1 MRDRAERVMDSF
13 PYIDI
18 LFFAAVAAFLV
29 FRLRNVLG
37 KKIGNENPEHA
48 RRDRAM
54 RKDERDRA
62 ETDQPDAPDADDK
75 VVQLPDLTAKPDLG
89 PEEAAAAAD
98 IRGEPGNVASGLQKI
113 QRADPSFTPDGFL
126 AGARAAFETIVQAF
140 AAGDLRSLKPLLS
153 ETVFDQFRQAVKTR
167 ESAEQKLETTLV
179 GIDKADIIEADLRDR
194 TAVVTVSFRSEQVN
208 VIRDKDGNVVEGDA
222 THVDKITD
230 IWTFA
235 RNTRSRD
242 PNWALIATR
251 SPN

>member
-1 MRDRAERVMDSF
+1 MRDRAERFMDSF

-62 ETDQPDAPDADDK
+62 ETDRPDADDK
-75 VVQLPDLTAKPDLG
+75 IVQLPDLTAKPDLG
-89 PEEAAAAAD
+89 AEEAAAAAE
-98 IRGEPGNVASGLQKI
+98 IRGEPGSVAAGLQKI

-126 AGARAAFETIVQAF
+126 GGARAAFESIVQAF

-153 ETVFDQFRQAVKTR
+153 DTVFDQFRQAVKTR
-167 ESAEQKLETTLV
+167 ETAGQTLETTLV
-179 GIDKADIIEADLRDR
+179 GIDKADIIEADMRDR

-208 VIRDKDGNVVEGDA
+208 VIRDKDGNTVEGDA
-222 THVDKITD
+222 THVDRITD

-242 PNWALIATR
+242 PNWTLIATR

>member
-1 MRDRAERVMDSF
+1 MDGF
-13 PYIDI
+13 PFIDI

-37 KKIGNENPEHA
+37 KRIGNENPEHA
-48 RRDRAM
+48 QRERAA
-54 RKDERDRA
+54 RIARERSEA
-62 ETDQPDAPDADDK
+62 EAAGKTDDDNI
-75 VVQLPDLTAKPDLG
+75 VQLPDLTAKPDLG
-89 PEEAAAAAD
+89 PEEAAAAAAT
-98 IRGEPGNVASGLQKI
+98 RGEPGNVAIGLQNI
-113 QRADPSFTPDGFL
+113 QRVDPAFAPDGFL
-126 AGARAAFETIVQAF
+126 AGARAAFEMIVQAF
-140 AAGDLRSLKPLLS
+140 AAGDLNSLKPLLS
-153 ETVFDQFRQAVKTR
+153 DGVYEQFRQAVKAR
-167 ESAEQKLETTLV
+167 EDAGQTLETTLV

-208 VIRDKDGNVVEGDA
+208 VIRDKDGKTVEGDP

>member
-1 MRDRAERVMDSF
+1 MDSF
-13 PYIDI
+13 PFIDI

-37 KKIGNENPEHA
+37 KRIGNENPEHA
-48 RRDRAM
+48 QRERAA
-54 RKDERDRA
+54 RIAREAA
-62 ETDQPDAPDADDK
+62 EAAGKTDDDNI
-75 VVQLPDLTAKPDLG
+75 VQLPDLTAKPDLG
-89 PEEAAAAAD
+89 PEEAAAAET
-98 IRGEPGNVASGLQKI
+98 RGEPGNVAIGLQSI
-113 QRADPSFTPDGFL
+113 QRADPAFAPDGFL
-126 AGARAAFETIVQAF
+126 AGARAAFEMIVQAF
-140 AAGDLRSLKPLLS
+140 AASDLKSLKPLLS
-153 ETVFDQFRQAVKTR
+153 DGVYEQFRQALKAR
-167 ESAEQKLETTLV
+167 EDAGHMLETTLV

-208 VIRDKDGNVVEGDA
+208 VIRDKDGKTVEGDP
-222 THVDKITD
+222 THVDRITD

>member
-1 MRDRAERVMDSF
+1 MDGF
-13 PYIDI
+13 PFIDI

-37 KKIGNENPEHA
+37 KRIGNENPEHA
-48 RRDRAM
+48 RRDRVAHN
-54 RKDERDRA
+54 DDREA
-62 ETDQPDAPDADDK
+62 DTDDK

-89 PEEAAAAAD
+89 ADEAAAAAA
-98 IRGEPGNVASGLQKI
+98 IRGEPGSVAAGLQKI
-113 QRADPSFTPDGFL
+113 QRVDPGFAPDGFL
-126 AGARAAFETIVQAF
+126 GGARGAFEMIVQAF
-140 AAGDLRSLKPLLS
+140 AAGDLKSLKPLLS
-153 ETVFDQFRQAVKTR
+153 DAVFEQFRQVVKAR
-167 ESAEQKLETTLV
+167 ESAGHILETTLV

-208 VIRDKDGNVVEGDA
+208 VIRDKDGNTVEGDP
-222 THVDKITD
+222 THVEKVTD

>member
-1 MRDRAERVMDSF
+1 MDSF
-13 PYIDI
+13 PFIDI

-37 KKIGNENPEHA
+37 KRIGNENPEHA
-48 RRDRAM
+48 QRERAA
-54 RKDERDRA
+54 RIARERSEAA
-62 ETDQPDAPDADDK
+62 EADGKTDDDNI
-75 VVQLPDLTAKPDLG
+75 VQLPDLTATPDLD
-89 PEEAAAAAD
+89 PEDAAAAAEL
-98 IRGEPGNVASGLQKI
+98 RGEPGNVASGLQKI
-113 QRADPSFTPDGFL
+113 QHVDPAFTPDGFL
-126 AGARAAFETIVQAF
+126 AGARAAFEMVVQAF
-140 AAGDLRSLKPLLS
+140 AAGDLKSLKLLLS
-153 ETVFDQFRQAVKTR
+153 DGVYEQFRQVVKAR
-167 ESAEQKLETTLV
+167 EDAGQTLETTLV

-208 VIRDKDGNVVEGDA
+208 VIRDRDGKTVEGDP
-222 THVDKITD
+222 THADKITD

>member
-1 MRDRAERVMDSF
+1 MRDRAERFMDSF

-62 ETDQPDAPDADDK
+62 ETDRPDADDK
-75 VVQLPDLTAKPDLG
+75 IVQLPDLTSKPDLG
-89 PEEAAAAAD
+89 AEEAAAAAE
-98 IRGEPGNVASGLQKI
+98 IRGEPGSVAAGLQKI

-126 AGARAAFETIVQAF
+126 GGARAAFESIVQAF

-153 ETVFDQFRQAVKTR
+153 ETVFDQFRQVVKTR
-167 ESAEQKLETTLV
+167 ETAGQTLETTLV
-179 GIDKADIIEADLRDR
+179 GIDKADIIEADMRDR

-208 VIRDKDGNVVEGDA
+208 VIRDKDGNAVEGDA
-222 THVDKITD
+222 THVDRITD

-242 PNWALIATR
+242 PNWTLIATR

>member
-1 MRDRAERVMDSF
+1 MDSF

-37 KKIGNENPEHA
+37 KRIGNEKPEHA
-48 RRDRAM
+48 QRERAM
-54 RKDERDRA
+54 RKDERERA
-62 ETDQPDAPDADDK
+62 ETDRPDDDK

-89 PEEAAAAAD
+89 PAEAAAAAD
-98 IRGEPGNVASGLQKI
+98 IRGEPGTVPSGLEKI

-126 AGARAAFETIVQAF
+126 GGARAAFETIVQAF
-140 AAGDLRSLKPLLS
+140 AAGDLRGLKPLLS
-153 ETVFDQFRQAVKTR
+153 ETVFDQFRQAVKAR
-167 ESAEQKLETTLV
+167 ESAGQKLETTLV
-179 GIDKADIIEADLRDR
+179 GIDKADIIEADLRER
-194 TAVVTVSFRSEQVN
+194 TAVVTISFRSEQVN
-208 VIRDKDGNVVEGDA
+208 VIRDKDGNAVEGDA
-222 THVDKITD
+222 THVEKITD

-242 PNWALIATR
+242 PNWTLIATR